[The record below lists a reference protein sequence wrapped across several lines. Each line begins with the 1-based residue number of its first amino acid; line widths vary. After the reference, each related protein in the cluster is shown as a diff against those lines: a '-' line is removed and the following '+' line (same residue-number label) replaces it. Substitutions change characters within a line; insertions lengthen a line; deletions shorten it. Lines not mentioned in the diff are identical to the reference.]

1 MSKDNIIVGID
12 VGSSNIRAVIAQD
25 LPDLEFPRVIGVGVV
40 PSFGIR
46 RGVIVDPEEV
56 NKVIDEAVEKS
67 ERMAGTTVRNANV
80 SIGGIE
86 IGFQNSKG
94 VIAVGRADGEVIEDD
109 LVRALKEA
117 QVVSLPLNKE
127 IIHVV
132 PKNYRLDDQE
142 NIKNPLGMKGVRMEV
157 NALIIEGS
165 SSHVKNIGKCIN
177 HSGIEINSLIL
188 EPLAAAK
195 SVLNKKQKELGVVLV
210 NMGGGTTSLA
220 VFEEGDLLHTAV
232 LPVGSGHVTNDI
244 AIGLRTTVDVAEKI
258 KLEYGCAISKEV
270 NKKEEIDLSQVDSHE
285 SGFVSLHHVAEIM
298 EARLEEIFNLV
309 NKELKL
315 IGKSGL
321 LPAGIV
327 LTGGGAKVP
336 QISELAKSI
345 IGLPAQVGFPI
356 NLGGMMDKVDDPSF
370 ATVIGLIL
378 WEKEARQNSGSIS
391 QTVSKT
397 TGDTVKR
404 IKKWIEKFLP

>member
-40 PSFGIR
+40 PSSGIR

-67 ERMAGTTVRNANV
+67 ERMAGATVRNANV

-109 LVRALKEA
+109 LVRALEEA
-117 QVVSLPLNKE
+117 QVVNLPLNKE

-177 HSGIEINSLIL
+177 HSGIEINSLII

-210 NMGGGTTSLA
+210 NMGGGTTSLV

-270 NKKEEIDLSQVDSHE
+270 NKKEEIDLSQIDSHE
-285 SGFVSLHHVAEIM
+285 SGFVSLHHVSEIM

-309 NKELKL
+309 NKELKS
-315 IGKSGL
+315 IGKAGL

-336 QISELAKSI
+336 QISELAKSV
-345 IGLPAQVGFPI
+345 IGLPAQVGFPV

-378 WEKEARQNSGSIS
+378 WEKEARQNSGSIG
-391 QTVSKT
+391 QTVSKK